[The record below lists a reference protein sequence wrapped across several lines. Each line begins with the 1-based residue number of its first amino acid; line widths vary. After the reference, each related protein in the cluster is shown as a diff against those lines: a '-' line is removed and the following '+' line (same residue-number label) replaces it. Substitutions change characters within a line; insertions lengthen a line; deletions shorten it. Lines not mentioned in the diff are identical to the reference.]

1 MLETYLNRYKEL
13 SEDYFLV
20 KKLVLDYN
28 YQLGRLRAFQF
39 MAYKFRD
46 ESEKILD
53 EVKLRIKQTREKMEE
68 VDLRLIKS
76 FQQVIHR
83 KRIQTLYFNTLGQL
97 SYSKCVTKGLDVT
110 YVSEYL
116 MVSLVQVNYWQTLM
130 SYVQLSKKKKIDEDS
145 RLRDQFDTIMFCLM
159 RF

>member
-1 MLETYLNRYKEL
+1 LLDTYLNRYKEL

-28 YQLGRLRAFQF
+28 YQLGRLRAFQC

-116 MVSLVQVNYWQTLM
+116 MVSLVKINYWQTLM
-130 SYVQLSKKKKIDEDS
+130 SYVQLSKKKKIDEDN
-145 RLRDQFDTIMFCLM
+145 RMRDQFDTIMFCLM

>member
-1 MLETYLNRYKEL
+1 
-13 SEDYFLV
+13 
-20 KKLVLDYN
+20 
-28 YQLGRLRAFQF
+28 

-53 EVKLRIKQTREKMEE
+53 EVKLRIKQTREKMEG

-83 KRIQTLYFNTLGQL
+83 KRIQTLYFNILGQL

-130 SYVQLSKKKKIDEDS
+130 SYVQLSKKKKLDEDN
-145 RLRDQFDTIMFCLM
+145 RMRDQFDTIMFCLM

>member
-1 MLETYLNRYKEL
+1 
-13 SEDYFLV
+13 
-20 KKLVLDYN
+20 
-28 YQLGRLRAFQF
+28 

-53 EVKLRIKQTREKMEE
+53 EVKLRIKQTREKMEG

-130 SYVQLSKKKKIDEDS
+130 SYVQLSKKKMLDEDN
-145 RLRDQFDTIMFCLM
+145 RMRDQFDSIMFCLM

>member
-1 MLETYLNRYKEL
+1 
-13 SEDYFLV
+13 
-20 KKLVLDYN
+20 
-28 YQLGRLRAFQF
+28 

-53 EVKLRIKQTREKMEE
+53 EVKLRIKQTREKMEG

-83 KRIQTLYFNTLGQL
+83 KRIQTLYFSTLGQL

-130 SYVQLSKKKKIDEDS
+130 SYVQLSKKKKLDEDN
-145 RLRDQFDTIMFCLM
+145 RMRDQFDTIMFCLM